1 MAGSAVSGCSEEQ
14 NEVSLRRVELEPGL
28 ERLNS
33 LAADEAELEF
43 GKCCGS
49 INWARRMTSERPF
62 ANSNQ
67 LVTLADRI
75 WWSLEPVDWLE
86 AFASHPKIGDKKAA
100 RATEAE
106 AQKWAAQ
113 EQSGAANASDE
124 TTRLLADLNRE
135 YEEKFGYIYI
145 VCATG
150 KSSEEML
157 AILRERL
164 PNDAETELRIAA
176 REQSRIT
183 KLRLGKLIDQ

>member
-1 MAGSAVSGCSEEQ
+1 M
-14 NEVSLRRVELEPGL
+14 EPGL
-28 ERLNS
+28 EHLNS
-33 LAADEAELEF
+33 LPANEAEAEF

-49 INWARRMTSERPF
+49 TSWVRRMAAECPF

-67 LVTLADRI
+67 LVTIADRI
-75 WWSLEPVDWLE
+75 WWSLEPDDWLE
-86 AFASHPKIGDKKAA
+86 AFASHPKIGENKAA
-100 RATEAE
+100 RATAAE
-106 AQKWAAQ
+106 AQNWAAQ
-113 EQSGAANASDE
+113 EQSGAQNAAEE
-124 TTRLLADLNRE
+124 TARSLAELNRD

>member
-1 MAGSAVSGCSEEQ
+1 M
-14 NEVSLRRVELEPGL
+14 EPGL

-33 LAADEAELEF
+33 LPANEAGSEF

-49 INWARRMTSERPF
+49 TKWARRMAAECPF
-62 ANSNQ
+62 ANSSQ
-67 LVTLADRI
+67 LTTIADRI
-75 WWSLEPVDWLE
+75 WWSLEPEDWLE
-86 AFASHPKIGDKKAA
+86 AFASHPKIGENKAA
-100 RATEAE
+100 RTTAAE
-106 AQKWAAQ
+106 APNHPARAVRAGTPENWATQ
-113 EQSGAANASDE
+113 EQSGARNAADE
-124 TTRLLADLNRE
+124 TVRSLAELNRE

-157 AILRERL
+157 AILQERL

-183 KLRLGKLIDQ
+183 KLRLGKLIE

>member
-1 MAGSAVSGCSEEQ
+1 
-14 NEVSLRRVELEPGL
+14 LEPGL

-33 LAADEAELEF
+33 LPANEAEAEF

-49 INWARRMTSERPF
+49 TNWARRMAAECPF
-62 ANSNQ
+62 ANSNE
-67 LVTLADRI
+67 LITIADRI
-75 WWSLEPVDWLE
+75 WWSLEPNDWLE
-86 AFASHPKIGDKKAA
+86 AFASHPKIGEKKAF
-100 RATEAE
+100 RATAAE
-106 AQKWAAQ
+106 AQSWAEQ
-113 EQSGAANASDE
+113 EQSGAQSATEE
-124 TTRLLADLNRE
+124 TVRALAKLNRE

-150 KSSEEML
+150 KTSEEML

-164 PNDAETELRIAA
+164 LNDVKKEICVAA

>member
-1 MAGSAVSGCSEEQ
+1 M
-14 NEVSLRRVELEPGL
+14 EPGL

-33 LAADEAELEF
+33 LPPNEAELEF

-49 INWARRMTSERPF
+49 ISWARRMAAERPF
-62 ANSNQ
+62 TS
-67 LVTLADRI
+67 LDELLTIADSI
-75 WWSLEPVDWLE
+75 WWTLEPADWLE
-86 AFASHPKIGDKKAA
+86 AFASHPKIGDK
-100 RATEAE
+100 RAVRKTAAE

-113 EQSGAANASDE
+113 EQSGAQNATDE
-124 TTRLLADLNRE
+124 TSRLLADLNHE

-164 PNDAETELRIAA
+164 PNDSETELNIAA

>member
-1 MAGSAVSGCSEEQ
+1 M
-14 NEVSLRRVELEPGL
+14 EPDL

-33 LAADEAELEF
+33 LPANEAEAEF

-49 INWARRMTSERPF
+49 TSWARRMAAECPF

-67 LVTLADRI
+67 LVTIADRI
-75 WWSLEPVDWLE
+75 WWSLEPDDWLQ
-86 AFASHPKIGDKKAA
+86 AFASHPKIGENKAA
-100 RATEAE
+100 RATAAE
-106 AQKWAAQ
+106 AQNWAAQ
-113 EQSGAANASDE
+113 EQSGAQNAAEE
-124 TTRLLADLNRE
+124 TARSLAELNRD

>member
-1 MAGSAVSGCSEEQ
+1 M
-14 NEVSLRRVELEPGL
+14 LGL

-33 LAADEAELEF
+33 LPANEAEAEF

-49 INWARRMTSERPF
+49 TNWARRMAAECPF

-67 LVTLADRI
+67 LITIADRV
-75 WWSLEPVDWLE
+75 WWTLEPFDWLQ
-86 AFASHPKIGDKKAA
+86 AFASHPRIGENKAA
-100 RATEAE
+100 RSTAADT
-106 AQKWAAQ
+106 QNWAAQ
-113 EQSGAANASDE
+113 EQSGARSVAKKTAR
-124 TTRLLADLNRE
+124 TLAELNRQ

-150 KSSEEML
+150 KNPEEVL
-157 AILRERL
+157 ANLRERL

-176 REQSRIT
+176 REQSRII

>member
-1 MAGSAVSGCSEEQ
+1 M
-14 NEVSLRRVELEPGL
+14 EPGL

-33 LAADEAELEF
+33 LPVNEAELEF

-49 INWARRMTSERPF
+49 IKWARRMTSERPF
-62 ANSNQ
+62 TNSDQ

-100 RATEAE
+100 RPTATE

-113 EQSGAANASDE
+113 EQSGTENVSDE
-124 TTRLLADLNRE
+124 TARLLADLNRE

-157 AILRERL
+157 ANLRERL

>member
-1 MAGSAVSGCSEEQ
+1 MA
-14 NEVSLRRVELEPGL
+14 
-28 ERLNS
+28 
-33 LAADEAELEF
+33 AE
-43 GKCCGS
+43 C
-49 INWARRMTSERPF
+49 PF

-67 LVTLADRI
+67 LVTIADRI
-75 WWSLEPVDWLE
+75 WWSLEPDDWLE
-86 AFASHPKIGDKKAA
+86 AFASHPKIGENKAA
-100 RATEAE
+100 RATAAE
-106 AQKWAAQ
+106 AQNWAAQ
-113 EQSGAANASDE
+113 EQSGAQNAAEE
-124 TTRLLADLNRE
+124 TARSLAELNRD

>member
-1 MAGSAVSGCSEEQ
+1 
-14 NEVSLRRVELEPGL
+14 LEPGL

-33 LAADEAELEF
+33 LPANEAEAEF

-49 INWARRMTSERPF
+49 INWARRMAAECPF
-62 ANSNQ
+62 ANLNQ
-67 LVTLADRI
+67 LITIADRV
-75 WWSLEPVDWLE
+75 WWSLDSDDWLE
-86 AFASHPKIGDKKAA
+86 AFASHPKIGENKAA
-100 RATEAE
+100 STTAA
-106 AQKWAAQ
+106 AGQDWAAQ
-113 EQSGAANASDE
+113 EQSGGQNAAEE
-124 TTRLLADLNRE
+124 TARSLAELNRQ

>member
-1 MAGSAVSGCSEEQ
+1 M
-14 NEVSLRRVELEPGL
+14 EPGL
-28 ERLNS
+28 DRLNS
-33 LAADEAELEF
+33 LAANEAEAEF

-49 INWARRMTSERPF
+49 TNWARRMAAECPF

-67 LVTLADRI
+67 LVTIADRI
-75 WWSLEPVDWLE
+75 WWSLEPDDWLE
-86 AFASHPKIGDKKAA
+86 AFASHPKIGENKAA
-100 RATEAE
+100 RATAAE
-106 AQKWAAQ
+106 VQNWAAQ
-113 EQSGAANASDE
+113 EQSDAQNAAEE
-124 TTRLLADLNRE
+124 TVRSLAKLNRE
-135 YEEKFGYIYI
+135 YEDKFGYIYI

-183 KLRLGKLIDQ
+183 KLRLGKLLDQ

>member
-1 MAGSAVSGCSEEQ
+1 
-14 NEVSLRRVELEPGL
+14 LEPGL

-33 LAADEAELEF
+33 LPAKEAEAEF

-49 INWARRMTSERPF
+49 TNWARRMAAECPF

-67 LVTLADRI
+67 LMTMADRV
-75 WWSLEPVDWLE
+75 WWSLEPDDWLE
-86 AFASHPKIGDKKAA
+86 AFASHPKIGENKAA
-100 RATEAE
+100 RTTAAESEAWAT
-106 AQKWAAQ
+106 Q
-113 EQSGAANASDE
+113 EQSGALNAAEE
-124 TTRLLADLNRE
+124 TVRSLAELNRK
-135 YEEKFGYIYI
+135 YEDKFGYIYI

-176 REQSRIT
+176 REQARIT

>member
-1 MAGSAVSGCSEEQ
+1 M
-14 NEVSLRRVELEPGL
+14 EPGL
-28 ERLNS
+28 KRLNS
-33 LAADEAELEF
+33 LPANEAEAEF
-43 GKCCGS
+43 AKCCGS
-49 INWARRMTSERPF
+49 TNWARRMAAECPF
-62 ANSNQ
+62 ANSDQ
-67 LVTLADRI
+67 LFTIADRI
-75 WWSLEPVDWLE
+75 WWSLAPDDWLE
-86 AFASHPKIGDKKAA
+86 AFASHPKIGENKAA
-100 RATEAE
+100 RATAAE
-106 AQKWAAQ
+106 AQHWAAQ
-113 EQSGAANASDE
+113 EQSGAHNAAEE
-124 TTRLLADLNRE
+124 TVRSLAELNRE